1 MPDLLTADDRAR
13 ALSRVPAWSEVD
25 GRDAIERTV
34 EFDSFIAAFGFMTQV
49 AIHAE
54 KLNHHPEW
62 FNVYNN
68 VNVVLSTH
76 DVGGLSDKDF
86 TLAAFMD
93 SVVPAKKD

>member
-62 FNVYNN
+62 KNVYNR
-68 VNVVLSTH
+68 VEITLSTH
-76 DVGGLSDKDF
+76 DAGGLTNKDIS
-86 TLAAFMD
+86 LAERIDALLG
-93 SVVPAKKD
+93 